1 MIAVGTRCEEGG
13 EQVEGC
19 PATVSGLSS
28 STLLVVLPVVC
39 SFQLVIITALALAF
53 YRYYLSILDT
63 GTTKGSR
70 KKCYFYSGFKKGSF
84 FLLPSSLS
92 RVMTSIAELIKTS
105 EYVCTGR
112 DPVQASAV
120 FLNEL
125 IISHWSIWIPAVRNR
140 TQFPIFQNCMNM

>member
-1 MIAVGTRCEEGG
+1 MIFHNNIAEKYSYNFHLEEFCLEAHNQAVYRNILIAVGTRCEEGG

-70 KKCYFYSGFKKGSF
+70 KKCYFYSGFKKVLFSSPPPLSF
-84 FLLPSSLS
+84 SLS
-92 RVMTSIAELIKTS
+92 KRAIKKRFF
-105 EYVCTGR
+105 CG
-112 DPVQASAV
+112 
-120 FLNEL
+120 
-125 IISHWSIWIPAVRNR
+125 
-140 TQFPIFQNCMNM
+140 FPNYY